1 MTQLSLITHVY
12 NAQAAV
18 DRQVAGWRQLPA
30 ELRAEL
36 EFIVVD
42 DFSDQP
48 LTVDRGDLNLRLFR
62 VDDDIPWNMPGCRNL
77 AALQSDSPWLLYFD
91 VDNVLAPADLARLLG
106 VLGRLN
112 PRTLYVFR
120 RIFQGQELE
129 PHINSFLIRRQGFFR
144 TGGYDEDFSGHYG
157 FEDVLFRQLW
167 RQQVGPEVLLT
178 DMAFEQ
184 MELQTQGM
192 SRDTRRNQAL
202 IQYKAALGWP
212 KAKSLVR
219 FGWTEVGAAPVAA

>member
-18 DRQVAGWRQLPA
+18 DRQVAGWQALPA
-30 ELRAEL
+30 ELRAGL
-36 EFIVVD
+36 EFIVID
-42 DFSDQP
+42 DHSDTP

-62 VDDDIPWNMPGCRNL
+62 VDDDIDWNMPGCRNL

-91 VDNVLAPADLARLLG
+91 VDNLLAPADLARLLG
-106 VLGRLN
+106 ALHQLQAN
-112 PRTLYVFR
+112 TLYVFR

-144 TGGYDEDFSGHYG
+144 TGGYDEDFAGHYG

-167 RQQVGPEVLLT
+167 RAQVGPEVLLT
-178 DMAFEQ
+178 NIAFEQ
-184 MELQTQGM
+184 MDLATTGM
-192 SRDTRRNQAL
+192 NRDTTRNQAL
-202 IQYKAALGWP
+202 IQFKLATGLP
-212 KAKSLVR
+212 KARNLVR
-219 FGWTEVGAAPVAA
+219 FGWTEVR